1 MKKLMEIA
9 CPCCEAKLKVDIVT
23 EAVITYEAKKKAPPI
38 EDFAKAVQN
47 LKGEAARRDAAFEK
61 SFAATKNQGEVP
73 RSEVEPV
80 SCAGGEVSAEGGG
93 SGVQFW
99 SEGRIRGWQGIC

>member
-38 EDFAKAVQN
+38 EDFAKAIQN

-61 SFAATKNQGEVP
+61 SFAATKNQGEVLNKKFDELLKQAKADP
-73 RSEVEPV
+73 T
-80 SCAGGEVSAEGGG
+80 
-93 SGVQFW
+93 
-99 SEGRIRGWQGIC
+99 QGPPKKPFEFD